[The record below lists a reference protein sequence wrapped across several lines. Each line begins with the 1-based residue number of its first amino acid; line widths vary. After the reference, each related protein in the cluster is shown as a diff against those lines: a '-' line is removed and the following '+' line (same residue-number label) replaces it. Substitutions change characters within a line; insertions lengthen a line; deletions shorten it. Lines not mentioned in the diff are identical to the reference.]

1 MHLLGLLSG
10 PGGLKGALIE
20 ETRPGPA
27 MAVSDADIKSMTAA
41 LEAKVLDS
49 SDLEAQFTLGR
60 KLGE

>member
-1 MHLLGLLSG
+1 MLGLLSG
-10 PGGLKGALIE
+10 QGRLKGVLIE
-20 ETRPGPA
+20 EAGPGAA

-49 SDLEAQFTLGR
+49 SDLEEQFTLGR